1 MIRKLIESKH
11 QKNAISNSTCS
22 SSKPRPDLTNLVQVR
37 CWRSALPLL
46 LLVTTAVHSGGGR
59 PGCINGHRSGHST
72 PVTHC
77 LHLSS
82 ARSDRKLRHL
92 SSSCSDLS
100 PQLVSSLPLAARVSL
115 TPRTPRYSRS
125 RGSTPGTAVTAPPSP
140 SRTAPCLGRRAL
152 LTGRGKAQE
161 NYFSK

>member
-1 MIRKLIESKH
+1 MSLNLQKKNWQASQSKYHIQYPIAHVHVHHQSQDLISPIWSRSAVGD
-11 QKNAISNSTCS
+11 QLSRCCCS
-22 SSKPRPDLTNLVQVR
+22 SQQ
-37 CWRSALPLL
+37 
-46 LLVTTAVHSGGGR
+46 HSQGCR
-59 PGCINGHRSGHST
+59 PGRINGHRSGHST

-115 TPRTPRYSRS
+115 TPRTPRSSRS
-125 RGSTPGTAVTAPPSP
+125 RGSTPGMAVTAPPSP
-140 SRTAPCLGRRAL
+140 SKTEPCSGRRAL
-152 LTGRGKAQE
+152 LTGRGKA
-161 NYFSK
+161 